1 MRWTPGI
8 PERTSYFLNSGSR
21 LSDQETEFISP
32 AVRRLKVRDG
42 SMLKSPNC
50 LATNFPPKD
59 ESRDDCSS
67 ICPQASYQSHRR
79 VHRFAMPPP
88 THFIRSPRP
97 RFGEFVFSD
106 AKRLFRQ
113 HRSLTALDMRNNEVR
128 SSPTT
133 DIIAGDGQVC
143 PRCGRIMNSLL
154 TAFPSRS
161 PLPVLG

>member
-1 MRWTPGI
+1 MR
-8 PERTSYFLNSGSR
+8 SGFEGFRSIGR
-21 LSDQETEFISP
+21 KGKAEFISP

-42 SMLKSPNC
+42 SMLSKKSPNC

-67 ICPQASYQSHRR
+67 MCRQASYQSHWR

-88 THFIRSPRP
+88 THFIRSPRL
-97 RFGEFVFSD
+97 RLGESVFSD

-113 HRSLTALDMRNNEVR
+113 HRSSTDLDMRNNEVR

-161 PLPVLG
+161 PLPALG